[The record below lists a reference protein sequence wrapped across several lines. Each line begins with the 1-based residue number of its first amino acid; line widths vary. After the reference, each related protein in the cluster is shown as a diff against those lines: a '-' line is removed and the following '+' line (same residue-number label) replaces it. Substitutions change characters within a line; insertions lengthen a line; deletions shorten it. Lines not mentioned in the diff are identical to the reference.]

1 MNKISE
7 IFNSFPYL
15 DYEDFNSIA
24 FTVYKDAGLYNLM
37 IDYIHLNLSDEI
49 VPAYGYTVRTTS
61 YSDNLV
67 ELAEKVKEILALG
80 IYDHLEFLEE
90 SNCYDEDLQGD
101 ISFKFN
107 WSDYFV
113 SGAKLN

>member
-1 MNKISE
+1 MSKISE
-7 IFNSFPYL
+7 ILESFPFF
-15 DYEDFNSIA
+15 DYEDINSIA
-24 FTVYKDAGLYNLM
+24 FTVYKDVGLYNLM

-49 VPAYGYTVRTTS
+49 SPAYGYTVRTTS

-80 IYDHLEFLEE
+80 IYDQLEFLDE

-101 ISFKFN
+101 ISFQFN